1 MISVKSRRS
10 KSNHAE
16 RSNWNYLKLLKKKV
30 IKKLFI
36 YDFEKLI
43 ALYRWSLRSLIPEN
57 HENTPIEFEP
67 DEMNRR
73 E

>member
-1 MISVKSRRS
+1 MELFEII
-10 KSNHAE
+10 
-16 RSNWNYLKLLKKKV
+16 KKKV